1 MNHKVNSVQSLYD
14 DAKDLYTRCVEGKA
28 DTLIN
33 GLSYAVT
40 TLKNT
45 WEGIDAGVQ
54 IQNVIDVHNGLV
66 VLRNSLSALAKDAS
80 VVASRYREIQNANR
94 ANLET
99 IVPVTVKEDIALIE
113 PYNDTR
119 DSINIRP
126 EANNAKATLDR
137 VTSMYEDFHNS
148 VNEAYNKIMN
158 NWQEGPGRENSA
170 KAFSDFMASSNKY
183 KETLQEV
190 SQSIAN
196 ALKNYAM

>member
-66 VLRNSLSALAKDAS
+66 VLRNSLSMEYML
-80 VVASRYREIQNANR
+80 
-94 ANLET
+94 
-99 IVPVTVKEDIALIE
+99 LI
-113 PYNDTR
+113 
-119 DSINIRP
+119 
-126 EANNAKATLDR
+126 
-137 VTSMYEDFHNS
+137 
-148 VNEAYNKIMN
+148 
-158 NWQEGPGRENSA
+158 G
-170 KAFSDFMASSNKY
+170 
-183 KETLQEV
+183 
-190 SQSIAN
+190 
-196 ALKNYAM
+196 